1 MNINRRRFVGL
12 STAAIAAPHIALAGQ
27 SFNIVC
33 TVGMLAD
40 TAKQI
45 APANVTIRA
54 LMGPGTDPHA
64 FRQTRSDVVA
74 LTKTDLIIRHGLYL
88 EAQMEDL
95 FAKLGK
101 RKPILSAGEAVPN
114 QNCCHM
120 MMRRRSMI
128 RMFGWT
134 QGCGSMSQMQL
145 PQNYRLNCRKTLLK
159 SLKTMHGSWKP

>member
-54 LMGPGTDPHA
+54 LMGSGTDPMH
-64 FRQTRSDVVA
+64 SDRHVA
-74 LTKTDLIIRHGLYL
+74 ML
-88 EAQMEDL
+88 
-95 FAKLGK
+95 
-101 RKPILSAGEAVPN
+101 
-114 QNCCHM
+114 
-120 MMRRRSMI
+120 
-128 RMFGWT
+128 
-134 QGCGSMSQMQL
+134 
-145 PQNYRLNCRKTLLK
+145 
-159 SLKTMHGSWKP
+159 